1 MDLMSFSA
9 RRRKKKCIRYSEN
22 SDQPGAERDNLGSV
36 GSAEAQTPDSKSA
49 NESDVDNLNLS
60 SAELSLSS
68 PPVPNSDP
76 HHLSLLPLSHRVM
89 THHQSLAHSHF
100 LQRNSPSSASSSSSS
115 LAALSGPPRNSPIG
129 PNNPLSIE
137 QLTRPHI
144 RPSPVTWTSFLPSS
158 HLNLIF
164 IFILILI
171 LLPPSTNSS
180 SINEQNQQQT
190 TDMIYLKQTPVVF
203 NFYFSSSLS
212 LSFSL
217 PLFLSLVSPFNF
229 PLPFLFFSLLSSPL
243 SAHFSSCFTVHLKW
257 PPPQSVLPFSRLH
270 CVIQCHL

>member
-1 MDLMSFSA
+1 MCSIRKKEREKRLYALHCGLCVCSEMTCQMGLMSLSA

-68 PPVPNSDP
+68 PPVPSSD
-76 HHLSLLPLSHRVM
+76 HHLLHLPLSHHRALN
-89 THHQSLAHSHF
+89 HHQSLAHGNF
-100 LQRNSPSSASSSSSS
+100 LQRNSPSSASSSSS

-144 RPSPVTWTSFLPSS
+144 RPVT
-158 HLNLIF
+158 
-164 IFILILI
+164 
-171 LLPPSTNSS
+171 
-180 SINEQNQQQT
+180 
-190 TDMIYLKQTPVVF
+190 
-203 NFYFSSSLS
+203 
-212 LSFSL
+212 
-217 PLFLSLVSPFNF
+217 
-229 PLPFLFFSLLSSPL
+229 
-243 SAHFSSCFTVHLKW
+243 
-257 PPPQSVLPFSRLH
+257 
-270 CVIQCHL
+270 